1 MMQGMLEIC
10 NMTALNY
17 SQLIIN
23 HTTVQLV
30 LCYTL
35 YIYIYIRAFRM
46 WPFQAALRQHG
57 NMVLEKER
65 PPNPPS

>member
-1 MMQGMLEIC
+1 MQGMLEIC

-35 YIYIYIRAFRM
+35 YIYKGI
-46 WPFQAALRQHG
+46 PNVAL
-57 NMVLEKER
+57 
-65 PPNPPS
+65 SSSTSTTW